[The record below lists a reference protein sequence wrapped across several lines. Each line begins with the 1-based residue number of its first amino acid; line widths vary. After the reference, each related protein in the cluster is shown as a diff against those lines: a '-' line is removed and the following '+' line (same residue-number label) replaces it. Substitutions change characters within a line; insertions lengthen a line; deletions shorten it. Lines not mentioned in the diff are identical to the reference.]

1 MSPELGDHG
10 VAFASLR
17 GEIAVCL
24 GSWEVG
30 GGGGRSRSVVSASFG
45 EVGLGCS
52 E

>member
-10 VAFASLR
+10 VASASLR

-24 GSWEVG
+24 GSWEV